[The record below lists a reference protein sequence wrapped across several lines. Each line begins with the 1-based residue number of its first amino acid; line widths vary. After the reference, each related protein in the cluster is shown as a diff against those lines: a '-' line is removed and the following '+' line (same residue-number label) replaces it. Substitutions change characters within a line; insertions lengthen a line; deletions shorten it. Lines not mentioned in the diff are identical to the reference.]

1 MAERNQDDWGPLA
14 PSYAAPPSVRPNAP
28 SSKSPTSQVP
38 YYMEPII
45 GFKNELAGAIQ
56 IAKNVTGVIES
67 AAKKLSE
74 KTGQDF
80 RVSFEEIRGAMEEA
94 QQSLAEDAPG
104 TEGSP
109 ARALLRGVG
118 AAPVQFLEYG
128 IPALLTKKPTAV
140 FALVDAAREA
150 DKGWAAAG
158 KAAAIGAAGGF
169 AQGQI
174 AKIPSLLARSGAGA
188 LVGGAQAKL
197 QGGAPEDIVASAL
210 MGGGFSALAHEKIP
224 DVRRGPDGQPVA
236 FTVREPKPDVKPGVS
251 WFESPHLKFEHVPGA
266 ADVVTDVINGTA
278 RIEAIN
284 ERWNVKAREA
294 FYGKGLRGKGG
305 LTPAERTEL
314 INYLD
319 DPKYDATN
327 IPKASPKIQEAFLQ
341 VDDVRENIRAE
352 ILKLKREQWIDE
364 RAEPPEAAWAQE
376 RQRLGRVL
384 TPQEA
389 EAFRAQRRA
398 GLDQAAQK
406 AIPDFGRRGYF
417 PRMFEGD
424 WKTVYIDKNGQE
436 KPIEIGG
443 WLSETRRDA
452 EIKAEQYALT
462 SGLPRNKIV
471 VAEYEPNLVGADH
484 NRTTGKRFFGNVEQR
499 GAHVDVTG
507 LSPDQAKALQHQGLS
522 GWLKDE
528 DALFQYINKTSRYL
542 EMSRLRPKLQGVR
555 SWIETNLPDSSTL
568 RQWKNYED
576 KVEGRPDN
584 LTRAVNDW
592 VVKKGYR
599 SDVVQRSTGFIR
611 GAESLA
617 KLGFSPASALTNTS
631 QYWLN
636 TLPVLNGKYAWKGF
650 KGATETFTASVLKKH
665 GMGDIVPKGI
675 KDYSWLLDEL
685 NIGSEAHKGDV
696 LSQADRFRLYLPKNE
711 RERPQYWLN
720 AVNHF
725 GLWMFSNAEY
735 LNRAGTVIGAYE
747 KGIARGLSKQQAIRK
762 AREVE
767 VRTQFTYGAAD
778 APMVL
783 NNPWTKTAF
792 QFQNY
797 FLKQMEFML
806 GTAFGKSQYGRF
818 DSRRQELGRMLGATL
833 MATGAVGIPGVETL
847 DALIDGATGYSFL
860 DELNKSES
868 PLLRNA
874 SRGLP
879 GLIGQIN
886 PKLSGIDLSRSIGY
900 GDFFST
906 SKLIPKFGP
915 AVNEAI
921 LLLGAVAADP
931 GLETDTKVKDLL
943 SKISPQGRRIVE
955 SFMKDSAQDGQVL
968 DAKGRLVMKDL
979 KPFEEWAMRIGFSP
993 VGIAEE
999 RERYMRDQE
1008 LVRRAQSKRGGYIQ
1022 VISDAIKRGD
1032 SEYAERMAGE
1042 AAAAGYPG
1050 LWGASM
1056 KQART
1061 PTQTRSELYQRRFR
1075 RSLRTPPAAAPAP
1088 PAAAAP
1094 PSRPGTASTTQWG
1107 DW

>member
-1 MAERNQDDWGPLA
+1 
-14 PSYAAPPSVRPNAP
+14 
-28 SSKSPTSQVP
+28 
-38 YYMEPII
+38 MEPII

-56 IAKNVTGVIES
+56 IAKNITGVIEN
-67 AAKKLSE
+67 AASKLSE
-74 KTGQDF
+74 KTGQDY

-94 QQSLAEDAPG
+94 QQSLVEDAPG

-128 IPALLTKKPTAV
+128 IPALLTKRPTAV
-140 FALVDAAREA
+140 FALVDAARES

-236 FTVREPKPDVKPGVS
+236 FTVREPKPEVKPGVS

-266 ADVVTDVINGTA
+266 AEVVTD
-278 RIEAIN
+278 AIDAAAKIDSRA
-284 ERWNVKAREA
+284 ERWNLKAREA
-294 FYGKGLRGKGG
+294 FRGKGVKG
-305 LTPAERTEL
+305 VGALTSSERQQLVEYLNDPQYTITNPPPGPA
-314 INYLD
+314 
-319 DPKYDATN
+319 KM
-327 IPKASPKIQEAFLQ
+327 QEAF
-341 VDDVRENIRAE
+341 VKAREVTEEARTE
-352 ILKLKREQWIDE
+352 ILKLKREQWVNE
-364 RAEPPEAAWAQE
+364 RAEPPEAVWAQE
-376 RQRLGRVL
+376 RQRLGRAL

-398 GLDQAAQK
+398 GLAQTAQT
-406 AIPDFGRRGYF
+406 AIPDFGREGYF
-417 PRMFEGD
+417 PHTFEGP
-424 WKTVYIDKNGQE
+424 WKTVFIDQQGQE

-452 EIKAEQYALT
+452 EIKAEQYALS
-462 SGLPRNKIV
+462 SGLPRNRIV
-471 VAEYEPNLVGADH
+471 VAEYDPNIIGAEH

-499 GAHVDVTG
+499 KADLTG
-507 LSPDQAKALQHQGLS
+507 
-522 GWLKDE
+522 WVNDE
-528 DALFQYINKTSRYL
+528 DALFKYLNNTARYL

-568 RQWKNYED
+568 RQWRNYED
-576 KVEGRPDN
+576 RVEGRPDTI
-584 LTRAVNDW
+584 TRAVNDA
-592 VVKKGYR
+592 VVKAGFR
-599 SDVVQRSTGFIR
+599 PDVVQRATGFIR
-611 GAESLA
+611 SAESLA

-636 TLPVLNGKYAWKGF
+636 SVPVLGRHAWTGF

-665 GMGDIVPKGI
+665 GMGAIVPKGI

-711 RERPQYWLN
+711 KERPQYWLN

-735 LNRAGTVIGAYE
+735 LNRAATVIGAYE
-747 KGIARGLSKQQAIRK
+747 KGLSRGLSKQQAIRK

-833 MATGAVGIPGVETL
+833 MATGAVGLPGIETL

-886 PKLSGIDLSRSIGY
+886 PQLSGIDLSRSIGY

-999 RERYMRDQE
+999 RQRYMRDQE

-1050 LWGASM
+1050 LWGAAM

-1075 RSLRTPPAAAPAP
+1075 RSLRTPPPAAGPATAP

-1094 PSRPGTASTTQWG
+1094 GIEGSPSAAQWG